1 MLKLFHLKSFVI
13 STISNNHVMHAH
25 LMIVNVHSLNLQKS
39 IKWQYHVQTD
49 LYETK

>member
-1 MLKLFHLKSFVI
+1 
-13 STISNNHVMHAH
+13 MHAH
-25 LMIVNVHSLNLQKS
+25 LMIVNVLNLQKS